1 LFLHKKEQRMHSR
14 CVMVVVLFESFEETR
29 GVADEKREK
38 SPPPPLSAPP
48 RLTAKKRLEALF
60 QERKKLE

>member
-1 LFLHKKEQRMHSR
+1 
-14 CVMVVVLFESFEETR
+14 MVVVLFESFEETR